1 LPLGVR
7 GHVKEIAMAQETKA
21 AEDSQSQ
28 ADVDIGDPAALKRW
42 AEALS
47 VTTEALESAVK
58 AVGTRVDKIK
68 NYLTG
73 GQAGRQADG

>member
-1 LPLGVR
+1 MV
-7 GHVKEIAMAQETKA
+7 QETKA

-28 ADVDIGDPAALKRW
+28 ADVDISSEPALRRW
-42 AEALS
+42 SEALG

-68 NYLTG
+68 QYLTTG
-73 GQAGRQADG
+73 LAGRQSDG

>member
-1 LPLGVR
+1 MV
-7 GHVKEIAMAQETKA
+7 QETKA

-28 ADVDIGDPAALKRW
+28 ADVDIRDAASLKRW
-42 AEALS
+42 SEALG

-68 NYLTG
+68 NYLTT

>member
-1 LPLGVR
+1 MVNE
-7 GHVKEIAMAQETKA
+7 VTAA

-28 ADVDIGDPAALKRW
+28 ADVDIRSKAGLARW
-42 AEALS
+42 SQALS
-47 VTTEALESAVK
+47 VTPEALESAVK

-68 NYLTG
+68 NFLTA